1 MATTFTLDE
10 LYGEPAQPAARP
22 ASSGWRVSPE
32 EQAGRDSERMRIL
45 QQEAS
50 DPDLPGGAASRA
62 AVSRE
67 IQRAGGQAPTRIR
80 QAKSVAAQTTFTL
93 DELYG
98 GPAKPKNQF
107 DPVEMQADNREQFLT
122 ELFGKDRS
130 ISGQAS
136 QVAKGTVK
144 NFASLGDMLLG
155 IPHQAMSF
163 AADLDTRLKGLM
175 QGKSHADVS
184 KEAEARVREIMGGAP
199 TPLSKLTS
207 AIFDD
212 GIPSNVDH
220 AMEKVDGFFDTVGN
234 KVQTATGGA
243 LRREDVKSLVNET
256 FAIYGVKG
264 VGAAGK
270 AKVAA
275 MEKAAQA
282 EGQPK
287 PLTSEQVAQE
297 RASQQADA
305 AVEATAEAKRLE
317 ARANAEPAAL
327 AAQSAERLRGQ
338 AAQREA
344 ALAEQKL
351 QATETKALKAKRA
364 DVRAAFAEDP
374 LWADYLRDRAET
386 EALVREGRQ
395 AEATRLQPEE
405 MAPRTRPAER
415 TMVDEQA
422 RTIETVLGLP
432 PDQLRVTAP
441 TPLTSGLAK
450 VARGRSFDLDA
461 AELSAIKQSSSQWNR
476 PNIQRGGVDVKALG
490 EALDDLTGMS
500 LEEVKAMARALP
512 KGVEIKETPTGFEA
526 FKDGKRVGYLND
538 NLKRGQA
545 EQIGENA
552 NIDIV
557 KVDKEVKGQGV
568 GAALYRAF
576 AEKHAGRIAPS
587 GKTTADAWKVWRRDY
602 PEKVEQFAEQ
612 EAARIK
618 DGAPPEIVL
627 GNITDP
633 VVAQRVLARVAALKA
648 ESTVDTSFANERNK
662 QLVAEENLESKQ
674 MFETM
679 RRYEE
684 RVAFDYLAHDAGKWF
699 EAMQPLLGKVEKL
712 RELEPFI
719 KDAQLNHDARLS
731 LARVQDAFKLMRE
744 AIESPKDAPVHAQNI
759 RFLLQEFDHTAL
771 QKRYVEAVQ
780 EVRNGLNMRSPRE
793 RQLAKELDSVLQEN
807 VVAFSRKGERGVVDP
822 ELLKKAGAA
831 SAGALLAMYFAD
843 DNQAGAAG
851 LGAVGGLLLAGKMG
865 TAAIKGAD
873 YGLGLVSTRIRNIS
887 EPLLKRAR
895 DYEGSLLRNAHV
907 RIAAAD
913 PFLQNLNKLK
923 GPDAAKLDL
932 ALVSNDAAA
941 LKAVLDKHPEM
952 RAQWEAVAKT
962 IQETGREL
970 TATGVLKNLRQDYLF
985 PRIVTDR
992 VGLLD
997 KLGVKARE
1005 GLEQA
1010 LHEAE
1015 AKAVRATGEGLST
1028 LEESQL
1034 INQYLRGGRNG
1045 QGGPGFTK
1053 SRVIEEVTAELRP
1066 FYAPPTEALH
1076 TYLSSATRA
1085 IEKTKFFGK
1094 NLIKGE
1100 DGRIDT
1106 NASIGEVVRRELEAG
1121 KIDYKQAQ
1129 QLREMLESRFGAG
1142 ERGASP
1148 LVQHVRNLTNAG
1160 LLGNVVSA
1168 ASQLGD
1174 TMVAVY
1180 AHGMRPTLEAL
1191 TLKIAGKQ
1199 RVTAKD
1205 FGLVDHI
1212 SEEFVS
1218 TNSSAKFLNQVF
1230 KWSGFTAID
1239 LLGKDV
1245 HLNAALTKFE
1255 RLAKTPKGQA
1265 EIAGKYKEAFGDD
1278 YPALIEDLKSRKL
1291 TDNTRSLL
1299 FSELSDMQPISKL
1312 EMPQGYLDM
1321 PNGRFVYML
1330 KSFML
1335 KQVDIV
1341 RRDAYKKIIHGKT
1354 RAERITGLGNLL
1366 KFSLALGIAG
1376 ASTDMLQNW
1385 IMGRKVDFD
1394 KVDLA
1399 ANMLKTFGWSAYTA
1413 DKVKQ
1418 GKPLEAVRDVAL
1430 PPYKMWDDIIRRDPK
1445 AVQYFPVGGKLFYSH
1460 EMGGA
1465 EKVDANKAKAEK
1477 RKAKK
1482 EKSYGL

>member
-10 LYGEPAQPAARP
+10 LYGEPAQPAAKP
-22 ASSGWRVSPE
+22 VSSGWRVTPE
-32 EQAGRDSERMRIL
+32 EQATRDEERMRIL
-45 QQEAS
+45 QREAA

-62 AVSRE
+62 AVGRE
-67 IQRAGGQAPTRIR
+67 IQRAGGKAPKV
-80 QAKSVAAQTTFTL
+80 AKPAAAQTTFSL

-98 GPAKPKNQF
+98 EPAKPKDQF
-107 DPVEMQADNREQFLT
+107 DPAQMQADNREQFLT
-122 ELFGKDRS
+122 DLFGKDRS

-136 QVAKGTVK
+136 QMAKGTVK
-144 NFASLGDMLLG
+144 NFATLGDMLLG
-155 IPHQAMSF
+155 IPHQAMSVM
-163 AADLDTRLKGLM
+163 ADLNVRLGQLV
-175 QGKSHADVS
+175 QGVPAKEIAQQA
-184 KEAEARVREIMGGAP
+184 EAERNRILGAAP
-199 TPLSKLTS
+199 TPLTQTVQTLTG
-207 AIFDD
+207 DD
-212 GIPSNVDH
+212 KASGVEH
-220 AMEKVDGFFDTVGN
+220 GMGAAMEWVDRQGQEIEA
-234 KVQTATGGA
+234 KTGGRIA
-243 LRREDVKSLVNET
+243 KEDVNSLVNEVLGL
-256 FAIYGVKG
+256 YGVKG
-264 VGAAGK
+264 TGAAGK
-270 AKVAA
+270 AHVKAKLDAQAKVGQP
-275 MEKAAQA
+275 EVLTNEQAAQ
-282 EGQPK
+282 Q
-287 PLTSEQVAQE
+287 
-297 RASQQADA
+297 RATRQAD
-305 AVEATAEAKRLE
+305 EAAEAAAETKRLE

-327 AAQSAERLRGQ
+327 EARSVERLRAQ

-344 ALAEQKL
+344 VLTEQQQV
-351 QATETKALKAKRA
+351 QAETKAMKAKRN
-364 DVRAAFAEDP
+364 DVKAAFAEDP
-374 LWADYLRDRAET
+374 VWADYLRDRAET
-386 EALVREGRQ
+386 EALVREGRR
-395 AEATRLQPEE
+395 AEAARLQPEE
-405 MAPRTRPAER
+405 MAPRTRAAER

-432 PDQLRVTAP
+432 PDQLRVAAP

-461 AELSAIKQSSSQWNR
+461 AELAAIKQSSSQWNR

-500 LEEVKAMARALP
+500 LDEVKAMARALP
-512 KGVEIKETPTGFEA
+512 KGVEIKETATGFEA
-526 FKDGKRVGYLND
+526 FKDGKRVGYLTD

-557 KVDKEVKGQGV
+557 KVDKEVKGQGI

-576 AEKHAGRIAPS
+576 AEKHGGRVAPS

-618 DGAPPEIVL
+618 DGAPPEIVI

-633 VVAQRVLARVAALKA
+633 VVAQQVLSRARQAG
-648 ESTVDTSFANERNK
+648 NI
-662 QLVAEENLESKQ
+662 
-674 MFETM
+674 
-679 RRYEE
+679 
-684 RVAFDYLAHDAGKWF
+684 DA
-699 EAMQPLLGKVEKL
+699 
-712 RELEPFI
+712 
-719 KDAQLNHDARLS
+719 D
-731 LARVQDAFKLMRE
+731 
-744 AIESPKDAPVHAQNI
+744 
-759 RFLLQEFDHTAL
+759 
-771 QKRYVEAVQ
+771 
-780 EVRNGLNMRSPRE
+780 
-793 RQLAKELDSVLQEN
+793 LAKKLG
-807 VVAFSRKGERGVVDP
+807 AAG
-822 ELLKKAGAA
+822 AGAA
-831 SAGALLAMYFAD
+831 VGLYLAD
-843 DNQAGAAG
+843 DNQLGAAG
-851 LGAVGGLLLAGKMG
+851 LGAVGGLLLAGKTG
-865 TAAIKGAD
+865 AAAVKGAD

-907 RIAAAD
+907 RIAATD

-952 RAQWEAVAKT
+952 RAQWEAVT
-962 IQETGREL
+962 NVLQETGREL

-997 KLGVKARE
+997 KLGVKTRE

-1015 AKAVRATGEGLST
+1015 AKAVKSTGEGLSA
-1028 LEESQL
+1028 LEESQV
-1034 INQYLRGGRNG
+1034 ISQYLRGGRNG

-1053 SRVIEEVTAELRP
+1053 GRVIEEVSAELRP
-1066 FYAPPTEALH
+1066 FYASPTEALH

-1085 IEKTKFFGK
+1085 IEKAKFFGK
-1094 NLIKGE
+1094 NLVKGE

-1174 TMVAVY
+1174 TMVAAY

-1191 TLKIAGKQ
+1191 TAKIAGKQ
-1199 RVTAKD
+1199 RVTARD

-1218 TNSSAKFLNQVF
+1218 TSSSARFLNQVF

-1245 HLNAALTKFE
+1245 HLNAALSKFE

-1312 EMPQGYLDM
+1312 EMPQGYLDL

-1341 RRDAYKKIIHGKT
+1341 RRDAYNEIKKGNVAKGT
-1354 RAERITGLGNLL
+1354 GNLL

-1376 ASTDMLQNW
+1376 ASTDMLKDW
-1385 IMGRKVDFD
+1385 LMGRKVDFGKID
-1394 KVDLA
+1394 IA
-1399 ANMLKTFGWSAYTA
+1399 GNMLKTFGWSQYVA

-1430 PPYKMWDDIIRRDPK
+1430 PPYKMWDDIVRRDPK

-1460 EMGGA
+1460 AMGGA
-1465 EKVDANKAKAEK
+1465 EKADKAEAKAEK
-1477 RKAKK
+1477 RRNK
-1482 EKSYGL
+1482 EKPYGL